1 MNTKLNL
8 VSISLP
14 NLISRQEIEVLLEC
28 SFKKGI
34 EKAFYAEQNG
44 TYIIHTP
51 FNVLTF
57 IHYSREKIVQSLLK
71 LGIKEAENFEQHCLY
86 QDYPI
91 LIDPDLE
98 LTCKVSN
105 ESIILKEGS
114 ALLLIIIALVVSQS
128 VGIEK
133 YEYDLDRYFSQSKKL
148 IELTDSYSPLKRA
161 KLTEFAKQLTL
172 IQYDMVADLF
182 LLDKPNI
189 LWDNEEAENL
199 YNLLAS
205 NLELEARFEIV
216 SYKLSGLKDD
226 VNMVLDLAN
235 HKQSEILDW
244 IIIILIAVAISI
256 MILEIFFHK

>member
-1 MNTKLNL
+1 MNTKFNL

-14 NLISRQEIEVLLEC
+14 KIISLQEIEILLEC

-34 EKAFYAEQNG
+34 EKAFYTEQNG
-44 TYIIHTP
+44 SYIVHTP

-57 IHYSREKIVQSLLK
+57 IHYSSEKIVEALLK
-71 LGIKEAENFEQHCLY
+71 LGIKDAQNFEQHCLY
-86 QDYPI
+86 QDYLI
-91 LIDPDLE
+91 LIDSDLE

-133 YEYDLDRYFSQSKKL
+133 YEHDLDEYFSQSKK
-148 IELTDSYSPLKRA
+148 IFELTDSYSPLKRA
-161 KLTEFAKQLTL
+161 KLREFAKQLTL
-172 IQYDMVADLF
+172 IQYDMVSDLF

-189 LWDNEEAENL
+189 LWDNEEAEKL
-199 YNLLAS
+199 YNLLAA

-244 IIIILIAVAISI
+244 IIIILITIAVSI
-256 MILEIFFHK
+256 MILDH